1 MSVINLDKQFKFNP
15 ERQVIIGGKTYSL
28 VFNDTLEEKLTNLQ
42 ITMVT
47 AMENLNK
54 EQDKFINNMSLD
66 ERKSLVKKS
75 LAGALKDLKKALD
88 DVLGK
93 GEGERLYKYY
103 HESTY
108 ALGTIANEII
118 KIDNEVNSE
127 KKVNFNKKKKAV
139 RDHYTNKKRN

>member
-1 MSVINLDKQFKFNP
+1 MSVINLDKQFQFNP
-15 ERQVIIGGKTYSL
+15 EREVIIGGKTYKL
-28 VFNDTLEEKLTNLQ
+28 VFNDALEEKLTNLQ
-42 ITMVT
+42 ITMLS

-54 EQDKFINNMSLD
+54 KQDKFVNSMSLD

-75 LAGALKDLKKALD
+75 LANALSDLKKSLD

-103 HESTY
+103 HQSTY
-108 ALGTIANEII
+108 ALGTIAYEII
-118 KIDNEVNSE
+118 KIDDEVNSE

-139 RDHYTNKKRN
+139 REHYTKKRD

>member
-1 MSVINLDKQFKFNP
+1 MSVINLDKQFQFNP

-28 VFNDTLEEKLTNLQ
+28 VFNDALEEKLTNLQ
-42 ITMVT
+42 ITMLS

-54 EQDKFINNMSLD
+54 KQDKFVNSMSLD

-75 LAGALKDLKKALD
+75 LANALSDLKKSLD

-103 HESTY
+103 LQSTY
-108 ALGTIANEII
+108 ALGTIAHEII
-118 KIDNEVNSE
+118 KIDDEVNSE

-139 RDHYTNKKRN
+139 RDHYTKKRD

>member
-1 MSVINLDKQFKFNP
+1 MSVINLDKQFQFNP

-28 VFNDTLEEKLTNLQ
+28 VFNDALEEKLTNLQ
-42 ITMVT
+42 ITMLS

-54 EQDKFINNMSLD
+54 KQDKFVNSMSLD

-75 LAGALKDLKKALD
+75 LANALSDLQKSLD

-103 HESTY
+103 HQSTY
-108 ALGTIANEII
+108 ALGTIAHEII
-118 KIDNEVNSE
+118 KIDDEVNSE

-139 RDHYTNKKRN
+139 RDHYTKKRD